1 MNTGKKLF
9 LCAGLLAFF
18 LSVSAQSYSL
28 RTNVIGLATTN
39 LNLEASMTLNRK
51 WSLHLPVQYNPF
63 KFGRNR
69 QFRNFYAAP
78 GVRYWLLE
86 SYMGGFIGMYGTAG
100 TYSVGNLF
108 GNKYRYEGEGYGV
121 GLSIGKAYQ
130 IGRRWNLEWEAGAGA
145 VWLAYDKYLC
155 KRCGDL
161 VGQEYGWHFLPT
173 VQLSMSCIFLSGK
186 DEDYKTYHT
195 VCTALGPAP
204 FLRIGAP
211 SGTRAHFAARGEGGD
226 NGYGLQG
233 AGTDSMDRRQG

>member
-1 MNTGKKLF
+1 MRMNTGKKLF

-86 SYMGGFIGMYGTAG
+86 SYMGVDT
-100 TYSVGNLF
+100 N
-108 GNKYRYEGEGYGV
+108 
-121 GLSIGKAYQ
+121 
-130 IGRRWNLEWEAGAGA
+130 
-145 VWLAYDKYLC
+145 
-155 KRCGDL
+155 
-161 VGQEYGWHFLPT
+161 
-173 VQLSMSCIFLSGK
+173 
-186 DEDYKTYHT
+186 
-195 VCTALGPAP
+195 
-204 FLRIGAP
+204 
-211 SGTRAHFAARGEGGD
+211 
-226 NGYGLQG
+226 
-233 AGTDSMDRRQG
+233 